1 MEAPLEIRYA
11 GVVIGRA
18 QEVRSTEA
26 DADSFFLPVRD
37 TMPVGT
43 VLRLRSGDRETPV
56 RVVHAVESPDAA
68 SCGMQVRMIGEAEE
82 VAPEFIPPPAVAAEK
97 SKPGTPT
104 PTVEVDV
111 KRMEEASMTAEA
123 AAPAEAPAIIAIPA
137 PDAVTAPAEKPVEA
151 APAEPGPLSSGEA
164 AAVPEAVPETIA
176 SSMTGALVNATD
188 SVPADEPRVSSQP
201 DNPSAAEVTRQ
212 DTVSTAEVAP
222 EEPASTAETG
232 EQSKAT
238 ELPPARPI
246 AGPSGRRR
254 TKRRR

>member
-26 DADSFFLPVRD
+26 DAESFFLPVRD

-68 SCGMQVRMIGEAEE
+68 ICGMQVRMIGEAEE

-111 KRMEEASMTAEA
+111 KRMEEESAAAEA
-123 AAPAEAPAIIAIPA
+123 AAPAEPAASIAIPA
-137 PDAVTAPAEKPVEA
+137 PDAVPAFAEKPVEA
-151 APAEPGPLSSGEA
+151 APVEPEPLPSGEA
-164 AAVPEAVPETIA
+164 AVSPTE
-176 SSMTGALVNATD
+176 
-188 SVPADEPRVSSQP
+188 PADQSTVSSQP
-201 DNPSAAEVTRQ
+201 DDASAAEVTRQ
-212 DTVSTAEVAP
+212 DTVSTAEAAP
-222 EEPASTAETG
+222 KEPAATAETD
-232 EQSKAT
+232 EQAQAT